1 MLLETF
7 YPAGVWV
14 HLSHLCFSKPPW
26 EATCGTALDILKQ
39 FLHFLSHEDPT
50 EGPDYTP
57 LRTRLFSQESF
68 SGFVPRPASPKAWDT
83 SKLLAPRP
91 GRTAS
96 SSPSDAPTAKLSR
109 SLPPGLPS
117 GSRLS
122 CSTGPVLGRGSTLPH
137 VAWFSRTRLSNGMRL
152 LSSWSQASA
161 HQGKRVKSG
170 CRQSQREASRSQNA
184 SYKWMPVANV
194 LIKTPFPN

>member
-39 FLHFLSHEDPT
+39 FPHFLSHEDPT

-83 SKLLAPRP
+83 SKLLALHP
-91 GRTAS
+91 GWT
-96 SSPSDAPTAKLSR
+96 DGLQLSLGR
-109 SLPPGLPS
+109 SHSKALPLPS
-117 GSRLS
+117 SR
-122 CSTGPVLGRGSTLPH
+122 
-137 VAWFSRTRLSNGMRL
+137 
-152 LSSWSQASA
+152 AS
-161 HQGKRVKSG
+161 V
-170 CRQSQREASRSQNA
+170 
-184 SYKWMPVANV
+184 
-194 LIKTPFPN
+194 

>member
-83 SKLLAPRP
+83 SKLLALRP
-91 GRTAS
+91 GRTDGLQLSLGRSHSKALPLPSSRAS
-96 SSPSDAPTAKLSR
+96 VWLTTVLQHRTCAGPGVHTASRGLVFPNTSLQWDETPVILEPGLSSPRETGKI
-109 SLPPGLPS
+109 
-117 GSRLS
+117 RLS
-122 CSTGPVLGRGSTLPH
+122 PVTTGSVPLTECVLQ
-137 VAWFSRTRLSNGMRL
+137 VD
-152 LSSWSQASA
+152 ASG
-161 HQGKRVKSG
+161 Q
-170 CRQSQREASRSQNA
+170 C
-184 SYKWMPVANV
+184 
-194 LIKTPFPN
+194 ID